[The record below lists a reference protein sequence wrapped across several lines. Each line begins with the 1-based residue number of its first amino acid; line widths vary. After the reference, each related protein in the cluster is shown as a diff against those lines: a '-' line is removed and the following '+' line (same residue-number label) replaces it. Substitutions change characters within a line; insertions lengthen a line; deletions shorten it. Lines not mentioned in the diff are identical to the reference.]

1 MNAKEKI
8 VLQKVQDYFLTVQ
21 EIGRL
26 YSTLLEYGEFE
37 GSITSKITPDGG
49 ARTNTFSSKVESSAI
64 KKTDLEYKI
73 NELSREIHIIDEAI
87 NYINED
93 EKQIIDFIIQGNKLS
108 EIARKIKSHR
118 EKVKKLRNSAIKKM
132 AQHINCEF

>member
-1 MNAKEKI
+1 MNSKEKI

-26 YSTLLEYGEFE
+26 YSTLLENGDFE
-37 GSITSKITPDGG
+37 GSITAKFTLDGG
-49 ARTNTFSSKVESSAI
+49 ARTNTFSSKVESSVI

-73 NELSREIHIIDEAI
+73 NELSSELHIIDEAT
-87 NYINED
+87 NYINKD
-93 EKQIIDFIIQGNKLS
+93 EKEIIDFIIQGNKLS
-108 EIARKIKSHR
+108 DIARKTKSHR

-132 AQHINCEF
+132 AQHINYEF